1 MTTGMRRMP
10 GTIFSTCGASQS
22 PAMNPRTT
30 LGSAAITSTT
40 GLTTD
45 RRSGCMNCE
54 V

>member
-1 MTTGMRRMP
+1 MTTGMRRRP
-10 GTIFSTCGASQS
+10 GTILSTIGASQR

-40 GLTTD
+40 GLTTE
-45 RRSGCMNCE
+45 RRFGCMNCE